1 MENYADHYGKINM
14 ANHHK
19 TILELFTIAAFNLDS
34 VQQAVVS

>member
-1 MENYADHYGKINM
+1 MENYADYYGKRNM

-19 TILELFTIAAFNLDS
+19 TIELFTIAAFNLDS